1 MTLTIILTAIL
12 SLGVA
17 VMVIT
22 PLVWAIA
29 TQRHDRPA
37 TARHGAGARQRASQS
52 APRRAP
58 RPQYKPISG
67 RA

>member
-1 MTLTIILTAIL
+1 MTLTLILTAIL

-37 TARHGAGARQRASQS
+37 VAMHGAAAPQRASQ
-52 APRRAP
+52 AARRRTS
-58 RPQYKPISG
+58 RPQYKPVGG

>member
-1 MTLTIILTAIL
+1 MTLTMILTAIL

-29 TQRHDRPA
+29 TQRRDWPA
-37 TARHGAGARQRASQS
+37 TAMHGAGARQRISQS
-52 APRRAP
+52 ARRRAP
-58 RPQYKPISG
+58 RPQYKPVSG